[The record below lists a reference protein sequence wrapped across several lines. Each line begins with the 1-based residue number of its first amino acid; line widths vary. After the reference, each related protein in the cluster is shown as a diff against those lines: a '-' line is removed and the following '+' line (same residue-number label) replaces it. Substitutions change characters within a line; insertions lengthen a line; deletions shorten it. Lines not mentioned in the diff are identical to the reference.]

1 MVTEIQKELEQEK
14 EERLSAAI
22 QLLNTL
28 FFLRRIH
35 KEVQASNGESETLEQ
50 YINIVEVQ
58 LRTCGVDPS
67 VI

>member
-1 MVTEIQKELEQEK
+1 MVNEIERELEQEK

-28 FFLRRIH
+28 SFLRRIR